1 MKIVDGLIGGL
12 AGALG
17 VTIAH
22 ELVKKWVPDAPR
34 LDKLGEQGAAKLVE
48 KATGERPKQKDMY
61 APALAADLVANA
73 LYYGFAAAN
82 TKHPIRTAGAL
93 GITAG
98 LGAVNLPS
106 KMGLNGQHTAGSFQ
120 KKLITIGLY
129 TLGGIIAG
137 VAVNMFR
144 EKKA

>member
-34 LDKLGEQGAAKLVE
+34 LDLLGEQGAAKVVE
-48 KATGERPKQKDMY
+48 SATGERPKQKDMY
-61 APALAADLVANA
+61 VPALAADLVANA

-82 TKHPIRTAGAL
+82 TKHPIRTAGVL
-93 GITAG
+93 GVTAG
-98 LGAVNLPS
+98 LGAIKLPS
-106 KMGLNGQHTAGSFQ
+106 KLGLKDEYTSGTLQ
-120 KKLITIGLY
+120 KKLITVGLY

-137 VAVNMFR
+137 LAINFFR
-144 EKKA
+144 ERKA